1 MRRRSCPRVHRV
13 NSSARPCPPP
23 SLRTPHAPTA
33 HHRHHHPGR
42 SASGSRNALLVSRAF
57 RCSTRFTSRYKSRD
71 DVVFITV
78 NADPN
83 TVSDQTVRE
92 THKAW
97 GSNLPLARDPNEHV
111 QKAWQVSAMP
121 AMFVVGADGTV
132 QHHEMGVNGELEK
145 ELPETIEL
153 LLQGK
158 STVER
163 AQKNYETRLAEFERI
178 QQTPPEIPRPMDSRS
193 RSRTTIAPRSNPLHH
208 RLEKLWTA
216 TDLKLPGNILIVE
229 PDSSGGGTPKI
240 FAFDGW
246 TTIVELQPDGT
257 VAARHE
263 LELPQDAVVALIAY
277 RRRSTRKTILRR
289 LPLGTAAIPRVR

>member
-1 MRRRSCPRVHRV
+1 MLDFWFTQCTPCQQGFPLLNKVH
-13 NSSARPCPPP
+13 
-23 SLRTPHAPTA
+23 H
-33 HHRHHHPGR
+33 
-42 SASGSRNALLVSRAF
+42 
-57 RCSTRFTSRYKSRD
+57 YKSRD

-178 QQTPPEIPRPMDSRS
+178 QQTPPKSLARWTVGRDP
-193 RSRTTIAPRSNPLHH
+193 APR
-208 RLEKLWTA
+208 
-216 TDLKLPGNILIVE
+216 LPPAPI
-229 PDSSGGGTPKI
+229 
-240 FAFDGW
+240 
-246 TTIVELQPDGT
+246 
-257 VAARHE
+257 
-263 LELPQDAVVALIAY
+263 
-277 RRRSTRKTILRR
+277 RSTTALKNCGPR
-289 LPLGTAAIPRVR
+289 LT

>member
-1 MRRRSCPRVHRV
+1 MRRLWGPARS
-13 NSSARPCPPP
+13 PP
-23 SLRTPHAPTA
+23 SELLGKAMPAFEFANIDGEKITPDTLKGKS
-33 HHRHHHPGR
+33 RC
-42 SASGSRNALLVSRAF
+42 STSGSRNALLVSRAF
-57 RCSTRFTSRYKSRD
+57 RCSTRFTSGYKSRD
-71 DVVFITV
+71 DVVFIAV

-178 QQTPPEIPRPMDSRS
+178 QQTPPKSLARWTVGRDPAPRLPPAPIRSTTALKNCGPRP
-193 RSRTTIAPRSNPLHH
+193 T
-208 RLEKLWTA
+208 
-216 TDLKLPGNILIVE
+216 
-229 PDSSGGGTPKI
+229 
-240 FAFDGW
+240 
-246 TTIVELQPDGT
+246 
-257 VAARHE
+257 
-263 LELPQDAVVALIAY
+263 
-277 RRRSTRKTILRR
+277 
-289 LPLGTAAIPRVR
+289 